1 MNACICS
8 SYVYV
13 ELHKNITLPLSG
25 IDPDPGAGVGV
36 GCTAGD
42 VVLVNVV
49 PDVGVITITDEMAA
63 VTMVGVTSG
72 DISDEAVAIV
82 KPIVVVTSII
92 VASVVE
98 SSGPV
103 SMTDVD
109 AIIEPPDSVFVSAT
123 GVKVVVASI
132 TTEVDTYMVTTL
144 SVVGTLIDVKLSITV
159 IVAGMLIEAL
169 YIPTTTKKSYSN
181 TLN

>member
-1 MNACICS
+1 MLSFN
-8 SYVYV
+8 YTF
-13 ELHKNITLPLSG
+13 NITLPLSG
-25 IDPDPGAGVGV
+25 IDPDPGVGVGV

-72 DISDEAVAIV
+72 DISDDAVATV
-82 KPIVVVTSII
+82 KLVVVVTSIT

-98 SSGPV
+98 SSDPV
-103 SMTDVD
+103 FIADVV
-109 AIIEPPDSVFVSAT
+109 AIIEPPDSVFVPAA

-132 TTEVDTYMVTTL
+132 ITEVDTYAVTTL

-159 IVAGMLIEAL
+159 TVAGMLIEAL
-169 YIPTTTKKSYSN
+169 YIPTTTMVE
-181 TLN
+181 L